1 MNSGAGGS
9 GPPMRPLR
17 EKAEEALIEAYA
29 RDELDDGELERRLD
43 LVHRAERPEELVR
56 LLSDLPAPVAGPPA
70 PAGEGGGRE
79 LRRTEQSWTLAP
91 PGRVRARQFLAG
103 VLGGS
108 TRKGQWT
115 PARHILAA
123 ACMGGVDLDF
133 RQAALPPGVTTVT
146 VIAIMGGVTIVVPP
160 GVGVDCGG
168 IGIMGGFDATDHHP
182 ADPDGP
188 VIRIDGL
195 AMMGGVEVKVRPIS
209 TEGGKGRKRLGRGG
223 NA

>member
-1 MNSGAGGS
+1 MSSGTGGS

-29 RDELDDGELERRLD
+29 RDDLDDGELERRLD
-43 LVHRAERPEELVR
+43 LVHQAERPEELVR
-56 LLSDLPAPVAGPPA
+56 LLADLPAPASGPPMRA
-70 PAGEGGGRE
+70 VDGASSPARVPDRGW
-79 LRRTEQSWTLAP
+79 SLASP
-91 PGRVRARQFLAG
+91 DRVRARQLLAG
-103 VLGGS
+103 ILGGS
-108 TRKGQWT
+108 SRKGEWT

-168 IGIMGGFDATDHHP
+168 IGIMGGFEATDQHP
-182 ADPDGP
+182 ADPGGP

-195 AMMGGVEVKVRPIS
+195 ALMGGVDVRVKQLAP
-209 TEGGKGRKRLGRGG
+209 EGAKGRKRLR
-223 NA
+223 